1 MYYRGYPG
9 GENQFNPYNQ
19 SLSQG
24 GMQSRL
30 HGDQWGPNRGPQGKD
45 TSDEDQEL
53 FNEFLEWKKQRKM

>member
-19 SLSQG
+19 SPSQG

-30 HGDQWGPNRGPQGKD
+30 HGDQWGPNRGTQGK
-45 TSDEDQEL
+45 DEDQEL